1 MVRCD
6 FAEYGDTRYHC
17 DNIMGYKTRYRWKKT
32 SVKVVIKSVKMG
44 FLDQNIGIQDMKGGY
59 KTVSEKGGISCKM
72 AI

>member
-1 MVRCD
+1 
-6 FAEYGDTRYHC
+6 
-17 DNIMGYKTRYRWKKT
+17 MGKNN
-32 SVKVVIKSVKMG
+32 VKVVIKSVKMG

>member
-1 MVRCD
+1 M
-6 FAEYGDTRYHC
+6 EIQDTITVISWDMKH
-17 DNIMGYKTRYRWKKT
+17 DINGKNN
-32 SVKVVIKSVKMG
+32 VKVVIKSVKMG